1 MQETHEE
8 EWQRKM
14 RSYAKIKLDQEEAV
28 RQMRLERMGEVTE
41 DSDNFI
47 LYRHFNSES
56 VLIYIGITNDP
67 PKRLRMHKA
76 KSAWWAEVMD
86 GGWTQ
91 YEMFDSREELI
102 LAEKEAIAS
111 EQPRDNT
118 IRS

>member
-1 MQETHEE
+1 MKIQNEE
-8 EWQRKM
+8 FQRVIKSKAI
-14 RSYAKIKLDQEEAV
+14 RKLDEEEAV
-28 RQMRLERMGEVTE
+28 REERISRFGEVTE
-41 DSDNFI
+41 NSDNFI

-86 GGWTQ
+86 GGYTT

-118 IRS
+118 LRP